1 MLTSA
6 DEREM
11 SRREQ
16 VQHPPQQQQQP
27 QSRGRHPSAPS
38 QARPR
43 VPANNTNDNA
53 PKSPTHPSAA
63 RPPPSQ
69 QQQHPHPPHAQPPR
83 RAAAAAPLDPL
94 EALFGGG
101 GLGPFAPAGRREA
114 PSSYATYPDRRGAA
128 GAGEGESE
136 GVVYDDEGIPYLV
149 DPRTGTWYPQD
160 QSPSRVPWYGHGYP
174 RERDLGGYQDARRR
188 SAAAGPP
195 SPPSMRTSQRGRGG
209 GGWMTPDNDYLF
221 GRGGPLG
228 GWGW

>member
-16 VQHPPQQQQQP
+16 QQQQQP

-43 VPANNTNDNA
+43 VPTNNPNA
-53 PKSPTHPSAA
+53 PKSSPHPSSSA
-63 RPPPSQ
+63 RPTPS
-69 QQQHPHPPHAQPPR
+69 QQHPHPHHAQPPPSR
-83 RAAAAAPLDPL
+83 RAPVTPLDPF

-101 GLGPFAPAGRREA
+101 GGGLSPFAPSGRREV
-114 PSSYATYPDRRGAA
+114 PSSYATYPDRRAGA

-136 GVVYDDEGIPYLV
+136 GLVYDDEGIPYLV
-149 DPRTGTWYPQD
+149 DPRTGTWYPQA

-174 RERDLGGYQDARRR
+174 REQDLGGYQDARRR
-188 SAAAGPP
+188 SAYAPS
-195 SPPSMRTSQRGRGG
+195 SPPPMRATASQRGRGG